1 MKKILVEKLNGTIKN
16 IYVPEVIE
24 DGLPVSEDYVDNLCF
39 EIETENGIIRTIEDR
54 YSKCANLFVGNKV
67 TILKNAMDCNYNE
80 FKDLLKEHIELN
92 YRNNSKEEKQRIFD
106 KYCGTEEEFNNNPK
120 KIIKFNIEV

>member
-1 MKKILVEKLNGTIKN
+1 MKSILVEKLSGTIKN
-16 IYVPEVIE
+16 IYVPEKIE
-24 DGLPVSEDYVDNLCF
+24 SGLPVSEDYVEDLCF
-39 EIETENGIIRTIEDR
+39 EIETENGLIRTKENR

-92 YRNNSKEEKQRIFD
+92 YRNNSEEEKQRIFE
-106 KYCGTEEEFNNNPK
+106 KYCGTEEEFNRDPK
-120 KIIKFNIEV
+120 RIIKFNIEV